1 MPKKKVRIV
10 TPPDL
15 PPHLPSSLLPD
26 ANIVRTKRFR
36 LSWIWLVPLV
46 AVGVGLGLAVQALLA
61 KGPEITL
68 QFALADGLEASK
80 TRVKFKDVEIG
91 TVRHIRLDENR
102 QSVLVPVQMDKQA
115 EGLLVDDSRFWVVRP
130 RVAAGSVSGL
140 TTLFSGAYIAVD
152 PGKSATPRRSF
163 KGLEEPPLVTS
174 DTPGRQFVLTT
185 DSLGSL
191 DIGSPVYFRRI
202 PVGRVVGYALRP
214 DGKGVAVRIFV
225 NAPHDVFVQA
235 SSRFWHASG
244 LDISLDANGA
254 RLDMQSLVSLALGGI
269 AFTSPE
275 LDSDAT
281 GNKRAAENRHFT
293 LHPDQNSA
301 LQRPDSVVEKYML
314 VFRESIRGLTLGAP
328 VDFRG
333 LTAGE
338 VSRID
343 LHSAP
348 GRNDFAMQV
357 EIRLYPERFNHW
369 LRGETTAGNDT
380 DDPHPSR
387 PVLDRLVAK
396 GFRAQLRTG
405 NIVSGQRYVALDFFP
420 QARAARIDWHDRLP
434 NLPTQPGILDSVQG
448 QLLTIVETLRH
459 TLKHVD
465 QLVIQLDRNIA
476 PELASTLRDAR
487 KTLDKADRV
496 LGSADKTLASDAPL
510 QVEMR
515 DTLREV
521 NRAATA
527 VRNLADV
534 LERQPNALLTGKKGE

>member
-1 MPKKKVRIV
+1 MNR
-10 TPPDL
+10 PDL
-15 PPHLPSSLLPD
+15 PPPLLPD
-26 ANIVRTKRFR
+26 ARIVQPKRFR
-36 LSWIWLVPLV
+36 LSWIWLVPLL
-46 AVGVGLGLAVQALLA
+46 AVLVGLGLGIQALLA

-68 QFALADGLEASK
+68 RFALADGLEANK

-91 TVRHIRLDENR
+91 TVRHIRLDDDR
-102 QSVLVPVQMDKQA
+102 QAVQVTVQMDKQA
-115 EGLLVDDSRFWVVRP
+115 EGLLVEDSRFWVVRP

-140 TTLFSGAYIAVD
+140 TTLFSGAYIAID
-152 PGKSATPRRSF
+152 PGKSANPRRSF

-174 DTPGRQFVLTT
+174 DTPGRQFILAT

-214 DGKGVAVRIFV
+214 DGKGVEVRIFV
-225 NAPHDVFVQA
+225 NAPHDAFVQTA
-235 SSRFWHASG
+235 SRFWHASG

-269 AFTSPE
+269 AFASPG
-275 LDSDAT
+275 LDNETANS
-281 GNKRAAENRHFT
+281 KPAAENRRFT
-293 LHPDQNSA
+293 LHPDQNTA

-314 VFRESIRGLTLGAP
+314 VFHESVRGLTIGAP

-338 VSRID
+338 VARID

-348 GRNDFAMQV
+348 GRNDFSMQV

-369 LRGETTAGNDT
+369 LREAAVA
-380 DDPHPSR
+380 DDNPHPSR
-387 PVLDRLVAK
+387 PVLDKLVAK

-420 QARAARIDWHDRLP
+420 QAKAARIDWHDRLP

-476 PELASTLRDAR
+476 PELAGTLRDAR

-510 QVEMR
+510 QIEMR